1 MRILV
6 IDDDATLTGLLQH
19 ALNKAGYK
27 VSIAY
32 NGIDGLQLL
41 YAEQPDLIILDV
53 MMPRMDGWETAQRI
67 RKLSKTP
74 IIMLTAKDLE
84 QDKLKGFACGVDD
97 YVTKPFSFAELTARV
112 GAVLA
117 RSQAGE
123 AKAERIHSGELVID
137 ADAHRVLKNGKP
149 IALTP
154 TEFKLLLTL
163 AQNSGR
169 VLTHAQLVEHVW
181 GYEADADEDY
191 VKRFIWYLRH
201 KIEDNPSQPVH
212 ITTERGVGYR
222 FEGDPT

>member
-1 MRILV
+1 MKILV
-6 IDDDATLTGLLQH
+6 IDDDTTLTGLLQH

-27 VSIAY
+27 VSIAH

-41 YAEQPDLIILDV
+41 YAEQPDLVILDG

-67 RKLSKTP
+67 RKLSKAP

-84 QDKLKGFACGVDD
+84 QDKLRGFASGVDD

-123 AKAERIHSGELVID
+123 ARAERIHSGELVID
-137 ADAHRVLKNGKP
+137 ADSHRVLKNGKP
-149 IALTP
+149 VALTP

-169 VLTHAQLVEHVW
+169 VLTHEQLVEHVW
-181 GYEADADEDY
+181 GYDADADEDY

-201 KIEDNPSQPVH
+201 KIEDDPSQPVY

-222 FEGDPT
+222 FEGDAT